1 MSASFCMLPAG
12 VAAPVVLAFDDVVD
26 EYDCW
31 PTGADESWHGVVP
44 GGDVVT
50 AVAVEAGVGE
60 AAGDAVDD
68 GQRGGVGVVE
78 GFAPAVEAGGAAGLG
93 AGAHVVEVSHYLLA
107 GHAEQQEAF
116 DHVARAVLVVD
127 VDDIMAALEFL
138 CGGYLGRSCFCR
150 SGFAV
155 QVVDRA
161 TVEEALAVL
170 SLEHGGR
177 GRQFNAGSELGEV
190 FELPAGG
197 GVFTC
202 LVTFH

>member
-1 MSASFCMLPAG
+1 M
-12 VAAPVVLAFDDVVD
+12 VD

-68 GQRGGVGVVE
+68 GQRGRVRVVE
-78 GFAPAVEAGGAAGLG
+78 GFLPAVEAGGAAGLRG
-93 AGAHVVEVSHYLLA
+93 RAHVVQVTDDLFA
-107 GHAEQQEAF
+107 GYAEQQEAF
-116 DHVARAVLVVD
+116 DHVACGILVVD
-127 VDDIMAALEFL
+127 IDHVMSLFEFL
-138 CGGYLGRSCFCR
+138 GGGDLGEHAFAAA
-150 SGFAV
+150 GFAV

-161 TVEEALAVL
+161 PIEEALAVL

>member
-1 MSASFCMLPAG
+1 M
-12 VAAPVVLAFDDVVD
+12 
-26 EYDCW
+26 
-31 PTGADESWHGVVP
+31 
-44 GGDVVT
+44 
-50 AVAVEAGVGE
+50 
-60 AAGDAVDD
+60 
-68 GQRGGVGVVE
+68 R
-78 GFAPAVEAGGAAGLG
+78 
-93 AGAHVVEVSHYLLA
+93 HYLLA

-116 DHVARAVLVVD
+116 DDVSGAVLIVD
-127 VDDIMAALEFL
+127 VDHVMSLSEFL
-138 CGGYLGRSCFCR
+138 CGGDLGDHAFAAA
-150 SGFAV
+150 GFAV

-161 TVEEALAVL
+161 PIEEALAVL

>member
-1 MSASFCMLPAG
+1 MTPSMMAS
-12 VAAPVVLAFDDVVD
+12 
-26 EYDCW
+26 
-31 PTGADESWHGVVP
+31 
-44 GGDVVT
+44 
-50 AVAVEAGVGE
+50 VAVSA
-60 AAGDAVDD
+60 
-68 GQRGGVGVVE
+68 VVE
-78 GFAPAVEAGGAAGLG
+78 GLAPAAEAGGAAGLG

-138 CGGYLGRSCFCR
+138 CGGYLGDHAFAAA
-150 SGFAV
+150 GFAV

-161 TVEEALAVL
+161 TVEESLAVL
-170 SLEHGGR
+170 ALEHGWR
-177 GRQFNAGSELGEV
+177 WRQFNAGSELGEV
-190 FELPAGG
+190 LEPPTGG

>member
-1 MSASFCMLPAG
+1 MHRAAG
-12 VAAPVVLAFDDVVD
+12 VAASIVFGLDDVVD
-26 EYDCW
+26 EYDRW
-31 PTGADESWHGVVP
+31 PACRDESGHGVVP
-44 GGDVVT
+44 GCDVVA
-50 AVAVEAGVGE
+50 AVAVEARVGE

-68 GQRGGVGVVE
+68 GERGGVGVVE

-138 CGGYLGRSCFCR
+138 CGGYLGDHAFAAA
-150 SGFAV
+150 GFAV

-170 SLEHGGR
+170 ALEHGWR